1 MTLHMQNDNSNGCTT
16 RRGGRQPAANAAYVG
31 GTEFDVVDGNVASV
45 SIDMLD
51 TSLDDDVSAS
61 GEYRHSRQSG

>member
-31 GTEFDVVDGNVASV
+31 GTEFDVVDGNVGH
-45 SIDMLD
+45 IL
-51 TSLDDDVSAS
+51 
-61 GEYRHSRQSG
+61 GR